1 MSKFFITTAIDY
13 VNSRP
18 HLGTAYEKITADVIA
33 RYMRLAGVPTHFL
46 MGNDEHSLNVFR
58 RAMEQGLDP
67 KAYCDQMERE
77 FREVWQ
83 RLDVSFDDF
92 IRTTEER
99 HRVGVTALVQRI
111 RAAGDIYE
119 GHYEGWYCNS
129 CEAFKQEKDL
139 VDGLCPVHR
148 TKPDW
153 ITEKNHF
160 FRLSKYQQPLLDH
173 YAQHPAFLQPDVR
186 RNEILNVI
194 QGGLDDISISRA
206 GQAWGIPLPFDAQSV
221 VYVWFDALINYI
233 SALGFGAGDEAF
245 DRWWPASLHVIGKD
259 ITRFHCVI
267 WPAMLMSAGLDLPER
282 VFGHGFVY
290 FKGEKMSKS
299 LGTIV
304 DPLDAASKFGPDPLR
319 LFLLREFAYGQDG
332 DFSWE
337 RFEDRYNSDL
347 ANNLGNLVS
356 RIATMAEKYCGG
368 RLPVPAAEPGRLAQ
382 VAGTAVASYRS
393 AMDAFALQDGMAAA
407 YSLVDAANLFITE
420 TEPWK
425 LAKDETN
432 AARVAQILYEVAE
445 ALRIAA
451 ILLLPAMPASAAE
464 ILRRV
469 GAPTPGAGHRLGD
482 AVWNAAGDRVTLK
495 ADAMWPRI
503 GEAKK
508 K

>member
-1 MSKFFITTAIDY
+1 
-13 VNSRP
+13 
-18 HLGTAYEKITADVIA
+18 
-33 RYMRLAGVPTHFL
+33 

-58 RAMEQGLDP
+58 RAKEQGLDP
-67 KAYCDQMERE
+67 KAYCDQMEGE
-77 FREVWQ
+77 FREVWR

-92 IRTTEER
+92 IRTTEDR
-99 HRVGVTALVQRI
+99 HRVGVTALVSRI
-111 RAAGDIYE
+111 RDAGDIYE

-139 VDGLCPVHR
+139 IAGDCPIHR

-153 ITEKNHF
+153 IKEKNYF

-173 YAQHPAFLQPDVR
+173 YATHPEALEPDVR
-186 RNEILNVI
+186 RNEILSLI

-206 GQAWGIPLPFDAQSV
+206 GQAWGIPLPFDPQSV

-233 SALGFGAGDEAF
+233 SALGFGAEDASRF
-245 DRWWPASLHVIGKD
+245 DRWWPASVHIIGKD

-267 WPAMLMSAGLDLPER
+267 WPAMLMSAGVPLPER

-299 LGTIV
+299 LGTAV

-319 LFLLREFAYGQDG
+319 LYLVREFAYGQDG

-337 RFEDRYNSDL
+337 RFEERYNSDL

-356 RIATMAEKYCGG
+356 RIATMAEKYCGS
-368 RLPVPAAEPGRLAQ
+368 RLPVPAAPAGRLA
-382 VAGTAVASYRS
+382 AAAAAAVSSYRT

-407 YSLVDAANLFITE
+407 YALIDAANLYITE

-425 LAKDETN
+425 LAKDEAN
-432 AARVAQILYEVAE
+432 APRVAQILYEVAE

-469 GAPTPGAGHRLGD
+469 GASKPGAEHCLDD
-482 AVWNAAGDRVTLK
+482 AAWGAAGALVTTR
-495 ADAMWPRI
+495 AESMWPRI
-503 GEAKK
+503 GGTKGN
-508 K
+508 

>member
-1 MSKFFITTAIDY
+1 MPNFFITTAIDY
-13 VNSRP
+13 VNSQP
-18 HLGTAYEKITADVIA
+18 HLGTAYEKITADIIA
-33 RYMRLAGVPTHFL
+33 RFKRLTGVPTHFL

-58 RAMEQGLDP
+58 RAKEQGLDP

-77 FREVWQ
+77 FREVWK

-99 HRVGVTALVQRI
+99 HRAGVTALVERI

-148 TKPDW
+148 TTPDW
-153 ITEKNHF
+153 IKEKNHF
-160 FRLSKYQQPLLDH
+160 FRLSKYQRPLLDH
-173 YAQHPAFLQPDVR
+173 YAQHPEFLQPDVR

-206 GQAWGIPLPFDAQSV
+206 GQAWGIPLPFDPQSV

-245 DRWWPASLHVIGKD
+245 ARWWPASLHVIGKD

-319 LFLLREFAYGQDG
+319 LYLVREFAYGQDG

-337 RFEDRYNSDL
+337 RFEERYNSDL

-382 VAGTAVASYRS
+382 VAEAAVASYRA
-393 AMDAFALQDGMAAA
+393 AMDAFALQDGVAAA
-407 YSLVDAANLFITE
+407 YSLIDAANLFITE
-420 TEPWK
+420 TEPWT
-425 LAKDETN
+425 LAKDEAN
-432 AARVAQILYEVAE
+432 AARVGQILYEVAE

-464 ILRRV
+464 MLRRV
-469 GAPTPGAGHRLGD
+469 GAPGSGAEHRLDD
-482 AVWNAAGDRVTLK
+482 ARWGAAGDLTTIK
-495 ADAMWPRI
+495 AEAMWPRI
-503 GEAKK
+503 QKAV
-508 K
+508 